1 MAGATDGRTDTDGP
15 PPAWLPLAGEETV
28 QWQGGPRVQTI
39 VPGVVAGL
47 VFLLVGTGL
56 LWSDATAVGSVLLAV
71 LSVLTILAGIATPF
85 WALLRIKSTEY
96 VVTDRHL
103 YRKSGVL
110 GRRVTTV
117 GYETVQNVS
126 YAQGITGRLF
136 DHGTVA
142 FDTAGG
148 SGTELAFSDVDDP
161 SAVQQLVERRRARY
175 GGGDGFGGATGLSGE
190 RSLPGTP
197 EQWAAVRDEVVA
209 LRRAVE
215 RGRRDG

>member
-1 MAGATDGRTDTDGP
+1 MPSAADGEPSAGG

-28 QWQGGPRVQTI
+28 QWQGGPRIQTI
-39 VPGVVAGL
+39 IPAVVVGLALVLGGLGALWYTANEVGSAVLAALGVLATLGGVV
-47 VFLLVGTGL
+47 TPI
-56 LWSDATAVGSVLLAV
+56 WS
-71 LSVLTILAGIATPF
+71 
-85 WALLRIKSTEY
+85 LLRVRHTEY

-126 YAQGITGRLF
+126 YSQGITGTLF

-148 SGTELAFSDVDDP
+148 TGTELAFSNVDDP
-161 SAVQQLVERRRARY
+161 SALQQLVEKRRARY
-175 GGGDGFGGATGLSGE
+175 GGGDGFGGATGPSE
-190 RSLPGTP
+190 DDSLPGTT
-197 EQWAAVRDEVVA
+197 EQWQAVREEVVA
-209 LRRAVE
+209 LRQAVE
-215 RGRRDG
+215 RRRG